1 LKSEGIYTPNF
12 HGYLNTSFRNIIEKS
27 LTQKVLNFWKW
38 ESLWGKFTT
47 NWDPVRE
54 DNIMVTG
61 FLLQGVMLYTANTGD
76 LRYTKPGSMKFQVTD
91 KAIYPHSIHSM
102 DKTLVD
108 QWKSN
113 PYCFFPCEPNWIY
126 TPCNFQGMTGQII
139 YDRFFKTSHAAEILP
154 RFEASLNSD
163 FTEENGSILPIR
175 SSLTGF
181 TIPGLCGALTDL
193 ANAIMTR
200 GYLDHVARRMYAVFK
215 TECIFYDEKTK
226 ELELTGL
233 VGADNIDPG
242 TYQASP
248 WSIYAML
255 SEVAADYGD
264 EEIRVAAV
272 KKVKEN
278 VGVVS

>member
-1 LKSEGIYTPNF
+1 
-12 HGYLNTSFRNIIEKS
+12 
-27 LTQKVLNFWKW
+27 
-38 ESLWGKFTT
+38 
-47 NWDPVRE
+47 
-54 DNIMVTG
+54 M
-61 FLLQGVMLYTANTGD
+61 
-76 LRYTKPGSMKFQVTD
+76 
-91 KAIYPHSIHSM
+91 
-102 DKTLVD
+102 
-108 QWKSN
+108 
-113 PYCFFPCEPNWIY
+113 
-126 TPCNFQGMTGQII
+126 
-139 YDRFFKTSHAAEILP
+139 AEILP